1 MKIRIEIASELPEE
15 EIIIH
20 CRQMDARMQRIEK
33 FLQQESAP
41 LPALTF
47 YKQNEE
53 YYFPLD
59 DVLFFETEG
68 DRVFAHTA
76 QDTFHIPYRLYELL
90 DFLPRQFVRAAK
102 GAILNVRHIYSI
114 QKNIASSSLVQFA
127 GSHKQVYISRL
138 YYKQCKQRLED
149 ERRNL

>member
-1 MKIRIEIASELPEE
+1 MKIRIEIASTLPEE

-20 CRQMDARMQRIEK
+20 CRQVDARIQRIEK
-33 FLQQESAP
+33 YLQQESALP
-41 LPALTF
+41 PALTF
-47 YKQNEE
+47 YKQDEE

-68 DRVFAHTA
+68 DHVFAHTA
-76 QDTFHIPYRLYELL
+76 KDAYQIRYRLYELEGI
-90 DFLPRQFVRAAK
+90 LPRQFTRAAK
-102 GAILNVRHIYSI
+102 GTILNVRHIYSI

-127 GSHKQVYISRL
+127 NSFKQVYISRL

-149 ERRNL
+149 ERRHL